1 MDSDLLETKGCKE
14 PMENLET
21 FSTQRSAAEGDGET
35 PEPVLKAPRR
45 RTARIGWPQQ
55 LKFIKWLKW
64 FQKSQS
70 CLLQSESNE
79 NLQKTPF
86 SVG

>member
-45 RTARIGWPQQ
+45 RTACQESDGHNNNSNFEMTQMISEESK
-55 LKFIKWLKW
+55 LFIAIR
-64 FQKSQS
+64 
-70 CLLQSESNE
+70 
-79 NLQKTPF
+79 
-86 SVG
+86 V